1 MARQA
6 QGFQR
11 KPTPC
16 LASVTTSLRK
26 DSTVST
32 LGAIPFP
39 QGPCNGNREPSPR
52 QAGLPSP
59 YCLTAGFTHLT
70 FQTGPILIRSQFGLQ
85 TTKTAGFSDST
96 RNRLP
101 KRRADTKFR
110 RKGSRRICRCPRPK
124 LGTRPAPGQGPE
136 PITPNPGLDM
146 RLDTGRAVTTAARLA
161 GTNIQP
167 VLRHPVVAGLS
178 CISIRIPLPSTSITK
193 LHPRPARC
201 QATRSDKPTP
211 ALTPRIPDR
220 RVMAISRS
228 IIGLRLCGVFV
239 DRTCPPSAV
248 MAARQVETNQQS
260 TMPGFR

>member
-1 MARQA
+1 M
-6 QGFQR
+6 
-11 KPTPC
+11 
-16 LASVTTSLRK
+16 
-26 DSTVST
+26 
-32 LGAIPFP
+32 
-39 QGPCNGNREPSPR
+39 
-52 QAGLPSP
+52 
-59 YCLTAGFTHLT
+59 T

-146 RLDTGRAVTTAARLA
+146 RLDTGHAMTTAARLD

-178 CISIRIPLPSTSITK
+178 CIPIRIPLPSTSTTE
-193 LHPRPARC
+193 LHPRPAC
-201 QATRSDKPTP
+201 CLATRSDKPTP

-228 IIGLRLCGVFV
+228 IIGLRLCGLLIEPV
-239 DRTCPPSAV
+239 RHLLLWLPGRLKP
-248 MAARQVETNQQS
+248 TNNPLC
-260 TMPGFR
+260 PGFDYTLEWLTGKPNSTCFVPKESDVCHPAEVMGSGRIHSNRPTCLGSDRYVRGQSVP

>member
-1 MARQA
+1 MSA
-6 QGFQR
+6 
-11 KPTPC
+11 
-16 LASVTTSLRK
+16 
-26 DSTVST
+26 

-39 QGPCNGNREPSPR
+39 QVPCNGNQEPSPR

-59 YCLTAGFTHLT
+59 YCLTARIHPFDLPNRANFDSVSIRTANYQNSGF
-70 FQTGPILIRSQFGLQ
+70 
-85 TTKTAGFSDST
+85 
-96 RNRLP
+96 
-101 KRRADTKFR
+101 FR
-110 RKGSRRICRCPRPK
+110 FDAESPSEAPRGHQIPAQGIRRICRCPRPK

-178 CISIRIPLPSTSITK
+178 CIPVRILLPSTSTTE
-193 LHPRPARC
+193 LHPRPAC
-201 QATRSDKPTP
+201 CLATRSDKPTL

-260 TMPGFR
+260 TMPGFRQHIGMAHWQAAYHLFPPQGIRCLPSR